1 MTRGVR
7 SVAVFALLIV
17 LVPAASLA
25 GKTRTQI
32 LSTDDWPAD
41 SSIEAGRM
49 FCSGEEIVWLD
60 PVTPTCPKTG
70 RLHLRRFVGYGCTEA
85 QVAGS
90 GDPEP
95 RMSGTVEFVVNGN
108 LDDEHSGS
116 VWGTWKTV
124 PGVCDPARLGDSGLP
139 YWKGTWQGQRAK
151 FCDSA
156 GCQWIGNL
164 KLVGRGRGGSL
175 KGLHFKG
182 TETITTFTPLPIPWE
197 LIGLCPPCGP
207 EGVIVGTIKE

>member
-1 MTRGVR
+1 MTFGARV
-7 SVAVFALLIV
+7 VLILTLAI
-17 LVPAASLA
+17 LVSAAPSA
-25 GKTRTQI
+25 AKTRTQV

-41 SSIEAGRM
+41 SMINPGRM
-49 FCSGEEIVWLD
+49 FCSGEEIVWID

-70 RLHLRRFVGYGCTEA
+70 QLHLRRFVGYGCT
-85 QVAGS
+85 QGQKTGS

-95 RMSGTVEFVVNGN
+95 RMTGTVEFIVNGN
-108 LDDEHSGS
+108 LDAEHAGP
-116 VWGTWKTV
+116 VWGTWRTV
-124 PGVCDPARLGDSGLP
+124 PGECDPARLGDPELP
-139 YWKGTWQGQRAK
+139 YWKGVWQGRRSK
-151 FCDSA
+151 FCGVD
-156 GCQWIGNL
+156 GCRWIGDLN
-164 KLVGRGRGGSL
+164 LVGRGRGSL